1 MSNKEPSQT
10 VVSQPIN
17 YSEYQLRNRDEID
30 LFELMAQLWKKKL
43 WILGCMFATTLIAG
57 IYAFTAKEQW
67 TATAVINVPTFSTM
81 ANYYQGFRLVE
92 GDVDKPTPSEEV
104 STKLFQQFVSLAASY
119 NEVSRFVQNSS
130 YFKTLSEGMTAQEQ
144 SRLLE
149 EIVNNIKFI
158 KDKEN
163 PFYTVN
169 FPARTA
175 EQSKKL
181 LTDYMVMVNKNVSNI
196 QYSQLAAQIEGKK
209 QSVGNQ
215 MSSLKKIAE
224 EQRQEEIENVKM
236 ALTIAEKANIQKPE
250 TAGLA
255 KLDNSNM
262 FLLGK
267 DALMAMSDSI
277 AKQPLVLSDKYY
289 GLQGQYMALIG
300 FKAGDENAQAF
311 SYLKSPAEPVTKDKP
326 KRALILVLGAL
337 LGGILGAGIV
347 LGKEA
352 IVSAKQ
358 SKFVSN

>member
-1 MSNKEPSQT
+1 MSNKVPSQT
-10 VVSQPIN
+10 VVSQPVN
-17 YSEYQLRNRDEID
+17 YSEYPLRSRDEID

-43 WILGCMFATTLIAG
+43 WILGCMLATTLIAG
-57 IYAFTAKEQW
+57 IYAFIAKEQW
-67 TATAVINVPTFSTM
+67 TATAVINAPTFNTM

-92 GDVDKPTPSEEV
+92 GNLDKPTTAEDV

-119 NEVSRFVQNSS
+119 NEISQFVRNSD
-130 YFKTLSEGMTAQEQ
+130 YFKSLSEGMTPQEQ

-149 EIVNNIKFI
+149 DLVDNIKFI

-163 PFYTVN
+163 TFYTVN
-169 FPARTA
+169 FSARTA

-181 LTDYMVMVNKNVSNI
+181 LTDYMTMVNKNVSNV
-196 QYSQLAAQIEGKK
+196 QYSQLAAQIEGRK
-209 QSVGNQ
+209 QTVENQ
-215 MSSLKKIAE
+215 MTSLKKIAE

-236 ALTIAEKANIQKPE
+236 ALAIAEKANIQKPE

-262 FLLGK
+262 FLLGR

-277 AKQPLVLSDKYY
+277 AKQPLSLSDKYY
-289 GLQGQYMALIG
+289 ELQGQYMALTG

-326 KRALILVLGAL
+326 KRALILVLGVL
-337 LGGILGAGIV
+337 LGAILGAGIV

-352 IVSAKQ
+352 IASVKQ
-358 SKFVSN
+358 GKFVSN